1 MERFCRAE
9 MYEGEVKEGEEE
21 EGEGQEEEQEEGQE
35 EEEEEEGE
43 SGGHLVCVF
52 FGGVFSHGFWLD
64 GPG

>member
-9 MYEGEVKEGEEE
+9 MYEGEVKEGEVKEGEEE
-21 EGEGQEEEQEEGQE
+21 EGEGQE

>member
-1 MERFCRAE
+1 

-21 EGEGQEEEQEEGQE
+21 EGEGQE

>member
-21 EGEGQEEEQEEGQE
+21 EGEGQE